1 MKKKNKKVREG
12 KKKRKKEK
20 KKKRKKEGMIE
31 DKNSQKFEK
40 EKLYLNK
47 DKLFMA

>member
-12 KKKRKKEK
+12 K

-40 EKLYLNK
+40 KEKLYLNK

>member
-12 KKKRKKEK
+12 KK

-40 EKLYLNK
+40 KEKLYLNK